1 MAGVFRDTTFFNLG
15 KWPPCVQPG
24 RTQYSITARAGFPE
38 VGSLAGIVQEFL
50 ACVWSLVHKCPFA
63 ELCDFARTIACD
75 SAIVALFR
83 MENSRLDAMGDN
95 VHCLPGRDPSC
106 GGLLRDLIDR
116 YLSERKRNYRLH
128 HVHFETAKLG
138 ALVQT
143 EQMIPG
149 KAAMLFGLCLTGVL
163 FRGGFQTSVALA
175 QAPPQSTEFPMD
187 PCLESTCRDVPLREN
202 LTAIDL
208 HSKNLYKPYVRVMGI
223 VGGFAQGA
231 GIAGGVQVS
240 TSNAIPHLQLRTNF
254 LVSTVLD
261 RRFDVEAILNTNG
274 NRNHV
279 DAWFS
284 YMKRSNDFFGIGPQS
299 SDRFR
304 NFFDTDQRSYQAS
317 FYRDFTRQLQGGVF
331 VQVMNT
337 HSGLGNAQDPAIT
350 DSFSGLSNQSG
361 LEWIPGLLST
371 TQILSYG
378 GYVELD
384 ARDNSKDLTRGYDI
398 YVRAA
403 SSDGMKTNAAFS
415 DYSWLEGEID
425 ARGYV
430 PLLSSRTSLAL
441 RSRGQFKNPRGGS
454 QIPFYDLSY
463 LGGREYVRG
472 YQSYRFRDNDL
483 LMFSAE
489 LRQTVYKKTD
499 HRGVDVFA
507 FADSG
512 QTWGDARSSIDTS
525 ILAIQHFSFSSWHS
539 GVGGGIQYRHST
551 AFAARLEAA
560 RSNEG
565 VKFYASISR
574 GF

>member
-1 MAGVFRDTTFFNLG
+1 V
-15 KWPPCVQPG
+15 
-24 RTQYSITARAGFPE
+24 
-38 VGSLAGIVQEFL
+38 
-50 ACVWSLVHKCPFA
+50 
-63 ELCDFARTIACD
+63 
-75 SAIVALFR
+75 LF
-83 MENSRLDAMGDN
+83 G
-95 VHCLPGRDPSC
+95 
-106 GGLLRDLIDR
+106 
-116 YLSERKRNYRLH
+116 
-128 HVHFETAKLG
+128 TAKLR

-143 EQMIPG
+143 VKMISG
-149 KAAMLFGLCLTGVL
+149 KAAWLFGLCVTGVL
-163 FRGGFQTSVALA
+163 IRGGFQVSTALA
-175 QAPPQSTEFPMD
+175 QASPQSAEVPVD

-202 LTAIDL
+202 LTALDL
-208 HSKNLYKPYVRVMGI
+208 HSKNLYKPYVRVKGI
-223 VGGFAQGA
+223 VGGFAQGS
-231 GIAGGVQVS
+231 GIAGGVQVT
-240 TSNAIPHLQLRTNF
+240 TSNAIPHLQLRANF
-254 LVSTVLD
+254 LASTVLD
-261 RRFDVEAILNTNG
+261 RRFDLEGVLNTNG

-299 SDRFR
+299 SDLFR
-304 NFFDTDQRSYQAS
+304 NFYDTDQRSYQAS
-317 FYRDFTRQLQGGVF
+317 FYRDITRQLQGGVF

-337 HSGLGNAQDPAIT
+337 HSGLGNTQDAAIT
-350 DSFSGLSNQSG
+350 DSFSGLPNQPG
-361 LEWIPGLLST
+361 LQWIPGLLST
-371 TQILSYG
+371 TKILTYG

-384 ARDNSKDLTRGYDI
+384 ARDKSKDLTRGYDI

-403 SSDGMKTNAAFS
+403 SSDGMNTNAAFS

-425 ARGYV
+425 ARGYI
-430 PLLSSRTSLAL
+430 PLGSSGTSLAL
-441 RSRGQFKNPRGGS
+441 RSRGQFMNPRGGS

-472 YQSYRFRDNDL
+472 YDAYRFRDNDL

-489 LRQTVYKKTD
+489 LRQTVYRKTD

-539 GVGGGIQYRHST
+539 GVGGGVQYRHST

-565 VKFYASISR
+565 VKIYASISR